1 MKSTHKDLSLLFHR
15 DDSFAFLN
23 AGTLSRTPK
32 AVLNFM
38 AERRAEAERNPTRS
52 VFDSPRLLWEVQAK
66 VAPMLGADA
75 KDLFLR
81 TNITT
86 ALNDFFF
93 ALELPAGGEIL
104 ATGMEYGA
112 TVNIAKVY
120 ASQNNLSFRQTT
132 LPLSPE
138 VTKDELVAAVTG
150 AFGEATKV
158 LLVSHILT
166 GNGAI
171 MPVAEIAAVA
181 EKRGILVVVDGAHA
195 PGAVPLAIDSLGVD
209 FYGGNFHKWFLG
221 PAGTAFGWVNP
232 RVQGRLKWKFGGWA
246 SFEMPASYR
255 GFGGGEEAARRFF
268 PGTMDTGPFE
278 GLGKVADFW
287 AEHGAESLWARQR
300 TLRDRAAE
308 IAEGFGWERVS
319 PRRGDLHGPLL
330 SFKQPARWPKG
341 DSISLAERIFR
352 ECAVLL
358 AYPTFQGEPLVRIS
372 PGVYSTEADV
382 EEGLQRLAHWR

>member
-1 MKSTHKDLSLLFHR
+1 VKSTLKEISSLFHR
-15 DDSFAFLN
+15 DDSFTFLN

-32 AVLNFM
+32 AVLQFM
-38 AERRAEAERNPTRS
+38 AERRAEAERNPTHS
-52 VFDSPRLLWEVQAK
+52 VFDSPRLLWEVQEK
-66 VAPMLGADA
+66 VAPLLGAHPQD
-75 KDLFLR
+75 FFFR
-81 TNITT
+81 VNITT

-120 ASQNNLSFRQTT
+120 ASQNNLTFRQAP

-138 VTKDELVAAVTG
+138 VTKDELVEAVTG

-171 MPVAEIAAVA
+171 MPLAEIAAVA
-181 EKRGILVVVDGAHA
+181 EKKGILVVVDGAHA
-195 PGAVPLAIDSLGVD
+195 PGAIALGIDSLGVD

-232 RVQGRLKWKFGGWA
+232 RAQGRLKWKFGGWA
-246 SFEMPASYR
+246 SFEVPASYR
-255 GFGGGEEAARRFF
+255 GFGGGAEAARRFF
-268 PGTMDTGPFE
+268 PGTIDTTPFE
-278 GLGKVADFW
+278 GLGKVVDFW
-287 AEHGAESLWARQR
+287 AENGAENLRARQR

-308 IAEGFGWERVS
+308 IAEGLGWERVS
-319 PRRGDLHGPLL
+319 PRRGELHGPLV
-330 SFKQPARWPKG
+330 SFKQPAGWPKG
-341 DSISLAERIFR
+341 DSIALAERIYR
-352 ECAVLL
+352 ECAVQL

-382 EEGLQRLAHWR
+382 EEGLRRLAHWR